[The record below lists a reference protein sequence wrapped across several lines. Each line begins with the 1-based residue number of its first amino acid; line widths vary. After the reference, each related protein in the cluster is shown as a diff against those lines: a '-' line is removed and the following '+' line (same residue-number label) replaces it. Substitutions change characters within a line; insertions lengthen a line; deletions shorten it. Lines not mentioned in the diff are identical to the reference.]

1 MGAHLRVGLIGAGSA
16 RKWSSR
22 AHIPALQAVP
32 GIEIVAV
39 AGRNEESAREAAERC
54 GARLTFTDGRELARH
69 PGVDLVCI
77 VVKVPEHRDLV
88 AAALESGKHV
98 FCEWPLGKNLDEGLE
113 LATLAAEKRVIHM
126 IGLQA
131 RQSPGLLYAKDLIH
145 DGVVGRVLSCDLFQ
159 GSDQRGGASVLA
171 GAVWSTDRRQGR
183 TLLTI
188 QGGHSLDAL
197 AFCLGSDVDNVAS
210 VIATRTPSATVV
222 ETGEVIA
229 VDTPD
234 QVIVA
239 AVLENSVPV
248 SVHMQGGA
256 PSKTG
261 FRLDIHG
268 DLAALT
274 VQGASGVN
282 NSDLKAT
289 LSKPGE
295 PPEDLPIPVRYV
307 ESTIGDVPAN
317 PVGNVARAYAHL
329 VEAITSGNQVVPSF
343 ETAAGVHRL
352 LETVQQASDRGRRL
366 TVASIDSASDH

>member
-1 MGAHLRVGLIGAGSA
+1 MIGAGPP

-22 AHIPALQAVP
+22 AHIPALKSVP
-32 GIEIVAV
+32 GIEIIAV

-69 PGVDLVCI
+69 PDVDLVCI

-98 FCEWPLGKNLDEGLE
+98 FCEWPLGKDLDEGLE
-113 LATLAAEKRVIHM
+113 LAALAEERGVVHM

-131 RQSPGLLYAKDLIH
+131 RQSPALLYARDLIH
-145 DGVVGRVLSCDLFQ
+145 QGVVGRVLSCDLFQ
-159 GSDQRGGASVLA
+159 GSDQRGGSSVPA

-197 AFCLGSDVDNVAS
+197 AFSLGSDVES
-210 VIATRTPSATVV
+210 VTSVVATRTPRATVV

-234 QVIVA
+234 QVILA
-239 AVLENSVPV
+239 AVMENDVPV
-248 SVHMQGGA
+248 AVHMQGGA

-261 FRLDIHG
+261 FRLDVHG
-268 DLAALT
+268 DLGALT
-274 VQGASGVN
+274 LGGSSGVN
-282 NSDLKAT
+282 NSDLTLT

-295 PPEDLPIPVRYV
+295 PSQEMLIPARYN
-307 ESTIGDVPAN
+307 ESLVDDVPAN

-329 VEAITSGNQVVPSF
+329 AEAIASGRHVVPDF
-343 ETAAGVHRL
+343 QTAVGVHRL
-352 LETVQQASDRGRRL
+352 LEAVQQASDRGARL
-366 TVASIDSASDH
+366 RVADIDGTEDRSFAG

>member
-1 MGAHLRVGLIGAGSA
+1 
-16 RKWSSR
+16 
-22 AHIPALQAVP
+22 
-32 GIEIVAV
+32 
-39 AGRNEESAREAAERC
+39 
-54 GARLTFTDGRELARH
+54 
-69 PGVDLVCI
+69 
-77 VVKVPEHRDLV
+77 
-88 AAALESGKHV
+88 
-98 FCEWPLGKNLDEGLE
+98 
-113 LATLAAEKRVIHM
+113 M

-131 RQSPGLLYAKDLIH
+131 RQSPGLLYAKDLIR

-171 GAVWSTDRRQGR
+171 GAVWSTDRREGR

-222 ETGEVIA
+222 ETGDVIA

-239 AVLENSVPV
+239 AVLENNVPV

-261 FRLDIHG
+261 FRLDVHG
-268 DLAALT
+268 DLGALT
-274 VQGASGVN
+274 LHGASGVN
-282 NSDLKAT
+282 NSDLKLT

-295 PPEDLPIPVRYV
+295 PSEELPIPARYV
-307 ESTIGDVPAN
+307 ESGLGDVPAN
-317 PVGNVARAYAHL
+317 PIGNVARAYAHL
-329 VEAITSGNQVVPSF
+329 VEAIRSGRQVVPNF
-343 ETAAGVHRL
+343 QTAAGVHRL
-352 LETVQQASDRGRRL
+352 LEAVQQASDRGLRL
-366 TVASIDSASDH
+366 TVASTDSASDR